1 MPIKRLLLCLVA
13 PLMLFPG
20 CSAVHMREDTAGPP
34 SYAPEAEYAT
44 QVALGECVFTQGKE
58 AAAALG
64 GAILANA
71 ISGGINRIGTALTE
85 AAKEKSLS
93 AKATRNIEVT
103 NETFGPC
110 VQVVRG
116 WFYPD
121 PFPLAAE
128 GDALAGN
135 PKFAAAQGWL
145 SPEFISTPRFRTLWV
160 RNQLWLAAPPDFMFE
175 GRITRAGA
183 NALAVA
189 PQYVRLDESLF
200 TRTLRRDHA
209 RHVAL
214 FLTFV
219 PPGTALD
226 AETNP
231 GATLL
236 LGRLRPGDAHRY
248 PDPAAI
254 ARSTPEDVARN
265 RSPHESDRFTL
276 SIGKEKELWTV
287 SAAVTETQDASE
299 FLAFVA
305 EVFGGAKETLGTEV
319 QNLVIP
325 EKRAA
330 VREAAATTQETAA
343 TAYDQKQV
351 AALAAL
357 DACAQADAPTGQ
369 QASEARVALREWNQA
384 ARGAKANEPAS
395 ASCIGRIG
403 IAAAPAAIRTACQDV
418 STQLK
423 DHPPCK

>member
-1 MPIKRLLLCLVA
+1 
-13 PLMLFPG
+13 
-20 CSAVHMREDTAGPP
+20 
-34 SYAPEAEYAT
+34 
-44 QVALGECVFTQGKE
+44 
-58 AAAALG
+58 
-64 GAILANA
+64 
-71 ISGGINRIGTALTE
+71 
-85 AAKEKSLS
+85 
-93 AKATRNIEVT
+93 
-103 NETFGPC
+103 
-110 VQVVRG
+110 
-116 WFYPD
+116 
-121 PFPLAAE
+121 
-128 GDALAGN
+128 
-135 PKFAAAQGWL
+135 
-145 SPEFISTPRFRTLWV
+145 
-160 RNQLWLAAPPDFMFE
+160 MFE

-189 PQYVRLDESLF
+189 PQYVRLDEPLF